1 MDLIVIAGPTASG
14 KTAVGIEVARALNG
28 EIISVD
34 ARQVYRHMNI
44 GTAKPTPSEQA
55 AVPHHLIDI
64 VDPDEM
70 IDAAD
75 YARRAADTIEQIL
88 GREKLPVLVGGAG
101 FYLEALFSGFSPIP
115 AISEETRARVQGEAD
130 FDLQGCHAR
139 LARVDPCTASRLQP
153 TDRQRVTR
161 ALEVFDETGTPIST
175 FQAEPRQPPTRR
187 SALWIGLQRERD
199 ELYERIDRRAESIVD
214 HGLLEEVE
222 NLVNLGYGAQ
232 HTALKTFG
240 YAEFLEVVAG
250 QRPIGEAIQM
260 MQQST
265 RRYAKRQI
273 SWFRNR
279 CPDLQWYPAERAP
292 RQIVTDF
299 RVS

>member
-88 GREKLPVLVGGAG
+88 GSD
-101 FYLEALFSGFSPIP
+101 SG
-115 AISEETRARVQGEAD
+115 D
-130 FDLQGCHAR
+130 FRGN
-139 LARVDPCTASRLQP
+139 
-153 TDRQRVTR
+153 
-161 ALEVFDETGTPIST
+161 
-175 FQAEPRQPPTRR
+175 PRQSSGR
-187 SALWIGLQRERD
+187 S
-199 ELYERIDRRAESIVD
+199 
-214 HGLLEEVE
+214 
-222 NLVNLGYGAQ
+222 
-232 HTALKTFG
+232 
-240 YAEFLEVVAG
+240 
-250 QRPIGEAIQM
+250 
-260 MQQST
+260 
-265 RRYAKRQI
+265 
-273 SWFRNR
+273 
-279 CPDLQWYPAERAP
+279 
-292 RQIVTDF
+292 
-299 RVS
+299 